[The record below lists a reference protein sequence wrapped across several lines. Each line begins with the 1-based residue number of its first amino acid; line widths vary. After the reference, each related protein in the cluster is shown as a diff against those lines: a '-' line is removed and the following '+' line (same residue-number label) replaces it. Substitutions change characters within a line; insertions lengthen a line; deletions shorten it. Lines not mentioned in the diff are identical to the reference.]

1 MKFLSLAASLQ
12 DRQNVKYSETILEKN
27 QILTTTVTLTLKKSF
42 ENQRDIYSEVA
53 LRTISKTYLHPSNL
67 TTTIGAY
74 RAFISQ
80 NTTFFVY
87 RAFI

>member
-53 LRTISKTYLHPSNL
+53 LRTI
-67 TTTIGAY
+67 
-74 RAFISQ
+74 
-80 NTTFFVY
+80 
-87 RAFI
+87 